1 MNYPIFIPMKG
12 ESTRFKNKNCVL
24 LPILTKVFN
33 TYYNKDI
40 LNKCIIIT
48 ESREL
53 IALANGLGY
62 KNIYQENK
70 GENKSEFHA
79 IMKCIDD
86 YNDKKITFETEFD
99 MTYFFLAP
107 VTQPLKSESFY
118 SFIKGMFLR
127 DELDDRMKHL
137 SFITTVT
144 LQPDRS
150 IFEYNMKTHKFEKE
164 SKCRKGEMCEN
175 KFYIDGCWYF
185 IKTENI
191 SNMIWSQNNI
201 ETCKDTDI
209 NEMFWSSKFEVERN
223 DDNMFCDIDTYN
235 EYSKLFNTST
245 LINKIYKINLYK
257 IIK

>member
-12 ESTRFKNKNCVL
+12 KSKRFAHKNLML
-24 LPILTKVFN
+24 LPILTKIFK

-40 LNKCIIIT
+40 IDKCIIIT
-48 ESREL
+48 ESKEL
-53 IALANGLGY
+53 IALAKGLGY
-62 KNIYQENK
+62 KNIYKENK

-79 IMKCIDD
+79 INHCIDD
-86 YNDKKITFETEFD
+86 YNNNKIEFETEFD

-107 VTQPLKSESFY
+107 VTQPLKSEAFY
-118 SFIKGMFLR
+118 VFIKGMFDR
-127 DELDDRMKHL
+127 DELNDRMKHL
-137 SFITTVT
+137 SFITTVMS
-144 LQPDRS
+144 QPDRS
-150 IFEYNMKTHKFEKE
+150 IFEYNMEKHKFEKE

-185 IKTENI
+185 VKTESI

-223 DDNMFCDIDTYN
+223 DNNMFCDIDTYMDFN
-235 EYSKLFNTST
+235 KFFNTIT
-245 LINKIYKINLYK
+245 LINKI
-257 IIK
+257 

>member
-12 ESTRFKNKNCVL
+12 KSKRFAHKNLML
-24 LPILTKVFN
+24 LPILTKIFK

-40 LNKCIIIT
+40 IDKCIIIT
-48 ESREL
+48 ESKEL
-53 IALANGLGY
+53 IALAKGLGY
-62 KNIYQENK
+62 KNIYKENK

-79 IMKCIDD
+79 INHCIDD
-86 YNDKKITFETEFD
+86 YNNKKIEFETKFD

-107 VTQPLKSESFY
+107 VTQPLKSEAFY
-118 SFIKGMFLR
+118 VFIKGMFDC
-127 DELDDRMKHL
+127 DELDDRMKYL
-137 SFITTVT
+137 SFITTVIS
-144 LQPDRS
+144 QPDRS
-150 IFEYNMKTHKFEKE
+150 IFEYNIEKHKFEKE

-185 IKTENI
+185 IKTESI

-223 DDNMFCDIDTYN
+223 DNNIFCDIDTYI
-235 EYSKLFNTST
+235 EFKKLFNTIN
-245 LINKIYKINLYK
+245 LINKIK
-257 IIK
+257 

>member
-12 ESTRFKNKNCVL
+12 KSNRFLRKNISL
-24 LPILTKVFN
+24 LPLMTNVFR

-40 LNKCIIIT
+40 LDQCIIIT
-48 ESREL
+48 ESDTLIEL
-53 IALANGLGY
+53 AKELGY
-62 KNIYQENK
+62 KNIYKENK

-99 MTYFFLAP
+99 MKYFFLAP

-118 SFIKGMFLR
+118 TFIKGMWDR
-127 DELDDRMKHL
+127 DELDNRMKHL

-150 IFEYNMKTHKFEKE
+150 IFEYNMETHKFEKE
-164 SKCRKGEMCEN
+164 SKCRKGEMCED

-185 IKTENI
+185 IKTESI

-223 DDNMFCDIDTYN
+223 DDNMFCDIDTLTDFA
-235 EYSKLFNTST
+235 KLMNTVS
-245 LINKIYKINLYK
+245 LFKKIKLKI
-257 IIK
+257 

>member
-1 MNYPIFIPMKG
+1 M
-12 ESTRFKNKNCVL
+12 E
-24 LPILTKVFN
+24 
-33 TYYNKDI
+33 
-40 LNKCIIIT
+40 
-48 ESREL
+48 
-53 IALANGLGY
+53 
-62 KNIYQENK
+62 
-70 GENKSEFHA
+70 
-79 IMKCIDD
+79 
-86 YNDKKITFETEFD
+86 
-99 MTYFFLAP
+99 
-107 VTQPLKSESFY
+107 
-118 SFIKGMFLR
+118 
-127 DELDDRMKHL
+127 
-137 SFITTVT
+137 
-144 LQPDRS
+144 
-150 IFEYNMKTHKFEKE
+150 THKFEKE

>member
-12 ESTRFKNKNCVL
+12 KSKRFAYKNLML
-24 LPILTKVFN
+24 LPILTKIFK

-40 LNKCIIIT
+40 IDKCIIIT
-48 ESREL
+48 ESKEL
-53 IALANGLGY
+53 IALAKGLGY
-62 KNIYQENK
+62 KNIYKENK

-79 IMKCIDD
+79 INHCIDD
-86 YNDKKITFETEFD
+86 YNNKKIEFETKFD

-107 VTQPLKSESFY
+107 VTQPFKSEAFY
-118 SFIKGMFLR
+118 VFIKGMFDS

-137 SFITTVT
+137 SFITTVMS
-144 LQPDRS
+144 QPDRS
-150 IFEYNMKTHKFEKE
+150 IFEYNMEKYKFEKE

-185 IKTENI
+185 IKTESI

-201 ETCKDTDI
+201 ETCKDKDI

-223 DDNMFCDIDTYN
+223 DDNIFCDIDTYM
-235 EYSKLFNTST
+235 EFKKLFNTIT
-245 LINKIYKINLYK
+245 LINKIK
-257 IIK
+257 

>member
-12 ESTRFKNKNCVL
+12 NSKRFTHKNLML
-24 LPILTKVFN
+24 LPILTKIFK

-40 LNKCIIIT
+40 IDKCIIIT
-48 ESREL
+48 ESKEL

-62 KNIYQENK
+62 KNIYKENK

-79 IMKCIDD
+79 INHCIDD
-86 YNDKKITFETEFD
+86 YNNKKIEFETKFD

-107 VTQPLKSESFY
+107 VTQPLKSEAFY
-118 SFIKGMFLR
+118 VFIKGMFDR

-137 SFITTVT
+137 SFLTTVIS
-144 LQPDRS
+144 QPDRS
-150 IFEYNMKTHKFEKE
+150 IFEYDMEKHKFEKE

-185 IKTENI
+185 IKTESI

-223 DDNMFCDIDTYN
+223 DNNMFCDIDTYIDF
-235 EYSKLFNTST
+235 KKFFNTIT
-245 LINKIYKINLYK
+245 LINKIK
-257 IIK
+257 

>member
-12 ESTRFKNKNCVL
+12 KSKRFAHKNLML
-24 LPILTKVFN
+24 LPILTKIFK

-40 LNKCIIIT
+40 IDKCIIIT
-48 ESREL
+48 ESKEL

-62 KNIYQENK
+62 KNIYKENK

-79 IMKCIDD
+79 INHCIDD
-86 YNDKKITFETEFD
+86 YNNNKIEFETEFD

-107 VTQPLKSESFY
+107 VTQPLKSEAFY
-118 SFIKGMFLR
+118 VFIKGMFDR
-127 DELDDRMKHL
+127 DELNDRMKHL
-137 SFITTVT
+137 SFITTVMS
-144 LQPDRS
+144 QPDRS
-150 IFEYNMKTHKFEKE
+150 IFEYNMEKHKFEKE

-185 IKTENI
+185 VKTESI

-201 ETCKDTDI
+201 ETCKDIDI

-223 DDNMFCDIDTYN
+223 DNNMFCDIDTYMDFN
-235 EYSKLFNTST
+235 KFFNTIT
-245 LINKIYKINLYK
+245 LINKI
-257 IIK
+257 

>member
-12 ESTRFKNKNCVL
+12 KSKRFAHKNIML
-24 LPILTKVFN
+24 LPILTKIFK

-40 LNKCIIIT
+40 IDKCIIIT
-48 ESREL
+48 ESKEL
-53 IALANGLGY
+53 IALAKGLGY
-62 KNIYQENK
+62 KNIYKENK

-79 IMKCIDD
+79 INHCIDD
-86 YNDKKITFETEFD
+86 YNNKKIEFETKFD

-107 VTQPLKSESFY
+107 VTQPFKSEAFY
-118 SFIKGMFLR
+118 VFIKGMFDR

-137 SFITTVT
+137 SFITTVMS
-144 LQPDRS
+144 QPDRS
-150 IFEYNMKTHKFEKE
+150 IFEYNIEKHKFEKE

-185 IKTENI
+185 IKTESI

-223 DDNMFCDIDTYN
+223 DDNIFCDIDTYMDFN
-235 EYSKLFNTST
+235 KFFNTIT
-245 LINKIYKINLYK
+245 LINKIK
-257 IIK
+257 

>member
-12 ESTRFKNKNCVL
+12 KSKRFAHKNLML
-24 LPILTKVFN
+24 LPILTKIFK

-40 LNKCIIIT
+40 IDKCIIIT
-48 ESREL
+48 ESKEL
-53 IALANGLGY
+53 IALAKGLGY
-62 KNIYQENK
+62 KNIYKENK

-79 IMKCIDD
+79 INHCIDD
-86 YNDKKITFETEFD
+86 YNNKKIEFETKFD

-107 VTQPLKSESFY
+107 VTQPLKSEAFY
-118 SFIKGMFLR
+118 VFIKGMFDH
-127 DELDDRMKHL
+127 DELDDRMKYL
-137 SFITTVT
+137 SFITTVMS
-144 LQPDRS
+144 QPDRS
-150 IFEYNMKTHKFEKE
+150 IFEYNMEKHKFEKE

-185 IKTENI
+185 IKTESI

-223 DDNMFCDIDTYN
+223 DDNIFCDIDTYI
-235 EYSKLFNTST
+235 EFKKLFNTIN
-245 LINKIYKINLYK
+245 LINKIK
-257 IIK
+257 

>member
-12 ESTRFKNKNCVL
+12 KSKRFAHKNLML
-24 LPILTKVFN
+24 LPILTKIFK

-40 LNKCIIIT
+40 IDKCIIIT
-48 ESREL
+48 ESKEL
-53 IALANGLGY
+53 IALAKGLGY
-62 KNIYQENK
+62 KNIYKENK

-79 IMKCIDD
+79 INHCIDD
-86 YNDKKITFETEFD
+86 YNNKKITFETEFD

-107 VTQPLKSESFY
+107 VTQPFKSEAFY
-118 SFIKGMFLR
+118 VFIKVMFDC

-137 SFITTVT
+137 SFITTVMS
-144 LQPDRS
+144 QPDRS
-150 IFEYNMKTHKFEKE
+150 IFEYNMEKHKFEKE

-185 IKTENI
+185 IKTESI

-223 DDNMFCDIDTYN
+223 DNNMFCDIDTYIDF
-235 EYSKLFNTST
+235 KKFFNTIT
-245 LINKIYKINLYK
+245 LINKIK
-257 IIK
+257 

>member
-12 ESTRFKNKNCVL
+12 KSKRFAHKNLML
-24 LPILTKVFN
+24 LPILTKIFK

-40 LNKCIIIT
+40 IDKCIIIT
-48 ESREL
+48 ESKEL
-53 IALANGLGY
+53 IALAKGLGY
-62 KNIYQENK
+62 KNIYKENK

-79 IMKCIDD
+79 INHCIDD
-86 YNDKKITFETEFD
+86 YNNKKIEFETKFD

-107 VTQPLKSESFY
+107 VTQPFKSEAFY
-118 SFIKGMFLR
+118 FFIKGMFDC
-127 DELDDRMKHL
+127 DELDDRMKYL
-137 SFITTVT
+137 SFITTVIS
-144 LQPDRS
+144 QPDRS
-150 IFEYNMKTHKFEKE
+150 IFEYNIEKHKFEKE

-185 IKTENI
+185 IKTESI

-223 DDNMFCDIDTYN
+223 DNNIFCDIDTYI
-235 EYSKLFNTST
+235 EFKKLFNTIN
-245 LINKIYKINLYK
+245 LINKIK
-257 IIK
+257 

>member
-1 MNYPIFIPMKG
+1 MKG
-12 ESTRFKNKNCVL
+12 ESTRFKNKNRVL

-40 LNKCIIIT
+40 LDKCIIIT

-53 IALANGLGY
+53 IALAKKLGY

-79 IMKCIDD
+79 IIKCIDY
-86 YNDKKITFETEFD
+86 YNDKKITFKTKFD

-127 DELDDRMKHL
+127 DELDDRMNNI
-137 SFITTVT
+137 SFITTVC
-144 LQPDRS
+144 LQQDRS
-150 IFEYNMKTHKFEKE
+150 LFEYNMKKHGFEHK

-201 ETCKDTDI
+201 ELCKNTDI

-223 DDNMFCDIDTYN
+223 DDNMFCDIDTYKDFA
-235 EYSKLFNTST
+235 KLMNTFR
-245 LINKIYKINLYK
+245 LFKKIKLKI
-257 IIK
+257 

>member
-12 ESTRFKNKNCVL
+12 KSKRFAHKNLML
-24 LPILTKVFN
+24 LPILTKIFK

-40 LNKCIIIT
+40 IDKCIIIT
-48 ESREL
+48 ESKEL
-53 IALANGLGY
+53 IALAKGLGY
-62 KNIYQENK
+62 KNIYKENK

-79 IMKCIDD
+79 INHFIDD
-86 YNDKKITFETEFD
+86 YNNKKITFETEFD

-107 VTQPLKSESFY
+107 VTQPFKSEAFY
-118 SFIKGMFLR
+118 VFIKGMFDR

-137 SFITTVT
+137 SFITTVMS
-144 LQPDRS
+144 QPDRS
-150 IFEYNMKTHKFEKE
+150 IFEYNIEKHKFEKE

-185 IKTENI
+185 IKTESI

-223 DDNMFCDIDTYN
+223 DNNMFCDIDTYIDF
-235 EYSKLFNTST
+235 KKFFNTIT
-245 LINKIYKINLYK
+245 LINKIK
-257 IIK
+257 